1 MLLDDFGSLEETTA
15 GRGGVLHRLDARVK
29 LIAAVAFV
37 VVVALVPLGSW
48 SALGGLGLVLAVL
61 IVLSGASPVRLIL
74 RWLGFLLL
82 VGFLAALT
90 AGSRAEAEG
99 MTWGMVVLN
108 LLAKN
113 SLAFLMMM
121 VLAEVTPWNKLLGAM
136 RRLGAPAVLIA
147 TLGFMQ
153 RYIFVLSDELS
164 RMITA
169 RRARS
174 FQRRGGLS
182 FKALS
187 SLVGVLL
194 IRALER
200 EERVHAAMTARGW
213 DGTMRAL
220 DD

>member
-1 MLLDDFGSLEETTA
+1 MSVDDFGALEGA
-15 GRGGVLHRLDARVK
+15 RGTGPLQRLDARIK

-37 VVVALVPLGSW
+37 VAVAAVPLGDW
-48 SALGGLGLVLAVL
+48 WTLGALALILTSL
-61 IVLSGASPVRLIL
+61 IVLSGASPFRLL
-74 RWLGFLLL
+74 ARWLGFLLL

-90 AGSRAEAEG
+90 AGGRAAASGLSWGEA
-99 MTWGMVVLN
+99 VLN

-121 VLAEVTPWNKLLGAM
+121 VLAEVTPWNKLLGGM
-136 RRLGAPAVLIA
+136 RRLGAPPVLIA

-153 RYIFVLSDELS
+153 RYIFVLTDQLS
-164 RMITA
+164 RMLTA

-174 FQRRGGLS
+174 FRGRGGLGFAS
-182 FKALS
+182 LS

-194 IRALER
+194 LRAMER

>member
-1 MLLDDFGSLEETTA
+1 MSVDDFGSLA
-15 GRGGVLHRLDARVK
+15 GARGDGPLHRLDARIK
-29 LIAAVAFV
+29 LLAAVAFV
-37 VVVALVPLGSW
+37 VAVAAVPLGSW
-48 SALGGLGLVLAVL
+48 PALGVLALILGGL
-61 IVLSGASPVRLIL
+61 IVLSGASPLRLL
-74 RWLGFLLL
+74 ARWLGFLLL

-90 AGSRAEAEG
+90 AGGRAAASG
-99 MTWGMVVLN
+99 MSWGMVVLN

-121 VLAEVTPWNKLLGAM
+121 VLAEVTPWNKLLGGM
-136 RRLGAPAVLIA
+136 RRLGAPPVLIA

-153 RYIFVLSDELS
+153 RYIFVLSDELG
-164 RMITA
+164 RMLTA

-174 FQRRGGLS
+174 FRGRGGLGPAS
-182 FKALS
+182 VSNLI
-187 SLVGVLL
+187 GVLL

-213 DGTMRAL
+213 DGTMRPL

>member
-1 MLLDDFGSLEETTA
+1 MSLDDFGSLEGTA
-15 GRGGVLHRLDARVK
+15 RGEGPLHRLDARVK
-29 LIAAVAFV
+29 LVAAVAFV
-37 VVVALVPLGSW
+37 VAVAVVPLGAW
-48 SALGGLGLVLAVL
+48 RALGGLALVLAVL
-61 IVLSGASPVRLIL
+61 IILSGASPLRLIT

-90 AGSRAEAEG
+90 AGGRATAEG
-99 MTWGMVVLN
+99 MSWGMVVLN
-108 LLAKN
+108 LLVKN

-121 VLAEVTPWNKLLGAM
+121 VLSEVTPWNKLLGGM
-136 RRLGAPAVLIA
+136 RRLGAPTVLIA
-147 TLGFMQ
+147 TLSFMQ
-153 RYIFVLSDELS
+153 RYIFVLGDELA
-164 RMITA
+164 RMLTA

-174 FQRRGGLS
+174 FRGRGGPG
-182 FKALS
+182 FAMLS

-194 IRALER
+194 LRALER

>member
-1 MLLDDFGSLEETTA
+1 MSADDFGSLEGA
-15 GRGGVLHRLDARVK
+15 RGTGPLRRLDARIK

-37 VVVALVPLGSW
+37 VAVAAVPLGDW
-48 SALGGLGLVLAVL
+48 RALAALATILATL
-61 IVLSGASPVRLIL
+61 IALSGASPLRLL
-74 RWLGFLLL
+74 ARWLGFLLL

-90 AGSRAEAEG
+90 ASGRAAASG
-99 MTWGMVVLN
+99 LGWGEVVLN

-121 VLAEVTPWNKLLGAM
+121 ILAEVTPWNQLLGGM
-136 RRLGAPAVLIA
+136 RRLGAPPILIA

-153 RYIFVLSDELS
+153 RYIFVLTDQLS
-164 RMITA
+164 RMLTA

-174 FQRRGGLS
+174 FRGRGGLGFAS
-182 FKALS
+182 LS
-187 SLVGVLL
+187 SLIGVLL
-194 IRALER
+194 LRAMER